1 MLRKES
7 NLIRFL
13 LLLGFLSG
21 CATRAVIESRSTVIG
36 QAQSKNLPI
45 RTIEEDNARFTAYQ
59 NQQIDRLINLIKQRS
74 GSGSGD
80 ASYRIGPGDSIKIS
94 VFDVPELNVEVP
106 VRQTGQIELPLVG
119 IMQVVGKSESELL
132 NDLTRKLGVFVRNPQ
147 VALSVSSYGSQK
159 VAVVGAVSKPGSY
172 PLRKSSNSILEL
184 LAEAGGVS
192 EKSGSHIL
200 LVPGELSGIG
210 ETSDAE
216 ARARFALTG
225 TTTLNTKSGIEIP
238 IDKVL
243 GTGGGI
249 PVEIPMRPGDMVV
262 IPEAG
267 KVMLEGEIEKPGPYE
282 VSRQM
287 TLLGALASAG
297 GITYSADVEE
307 VELIRDV
314 GESEPLRFILD
325 LKQIAYGAQTDIR
338 IRSGDVIKVPT
349 HGSRRLG
356 EDTFKTITG
365 ILNFGVGGTV
375 NVAK

>member
-1 MLRKES
+1 M
-7 NLIRFL
+7 
-13 LLLGFLSG
+13 
-21 CATRAVIESRSTVIG
+21 IESRSTVIK
-36 QAQSKNLPI
+36 QAESKNLPI
-45 RTIEEDNARFTAYQ
+45 RSIEEDNARFNAYQ
-59 NQQIDRLINLIKQRS
+59 DDQINRLINLIKQRS

-80 ASYRIGPGDSIKIS
+80 ASYRIGPGDSIRIS
-94 VFDVPELNVEVP
+94 VFDVPELNLEMP
-106 VRQTGQIELPLVG
+106 VRQTGEIELPLVG
-119 IMQVVGKSESELL
+119 MVQVVGKSESELL
-132 NDLTRKLGVFVRNPQ
+132 AELTRKLSAFVRNPQ
-147 VALSVSSYGSQK
+147 VSLSVASYGSQK

-184 LAEAGGVS
+184 LAEAGGVGD
-192 EKSGSHIL
+192 KAGSHIL
-200 LVPGELSGIG
+200 IVPGELSGLG
-210 ETSDAE
+210 DLNNAE
-216 ARARFALTG
+216 ARARLALTG
-225 TTTLNTKSGIEIP
+225 TVNPNTQSGIEIP

-262 IPEAG
+262 VPEGG
-267 KVMLEGEIEKPGPYE
+267 KVMIEGEIEKPGPYD

-297 GITYSADVEE
+297 GITYSADIEE

-314 GESEPLRFILD
+314 GESEPLRFIVD

-338 IRSGDVIKVPT
+338 VRSGDVIRVPT

-356 EDTFKTITG
+356 EDTYKTITG